1 MDLPTLVDFLGY
13 RLRKASHQ
21 ASQDLARRL
30 ASKGVTVAEWEV
42 LWTLYGEPQSPSF
55 VAADL
60 SIDRGAITRLADRL
74 VKKGLLVRRPNKTD
88 RRGQTL
94 ALTRKG
100 SALALELLALAD
112 HGEVELKK
120 RLGAKQ
126 YADTARLVEH
136 FLSKGQ

>member
-1 MDLPTLVDFLGY
+1 MALPTLIDFLGS
-13 RLRKASHQ
+13 RLRQASNQ

-30 ASKGVTVAEWEV
+30 APKGVTVAEWEV
-42 LWTLYGEPQSPSF
+42 LWTLYGDPQSPSI
-55 VAADL
+55 VASGL

-74 VKKGLLVRRPNKTD
+74 VKKGLLVRRPSKTD

-100 SALALELLALAD
+100 SALALELLALVD
-112 HGEVELKK
+112 HSNVELKK

-136 FLSKGQ
+136 LLSKGQ